1 MLHSLAQG
9 GECLGNMLLHGVGT
23 DAQPVGCLLI
33 GEMLKIAEAEY
44 RAGGF
49 LQLPR
54 YLLRLLQQRSC
65 SSYRVLI
72 SYRVASISASTL
84 VCSTCWCLSQL
95 RQAFLT
101 DV

>member
-1 MLHSLAQG
+1 MLHSLAQD

-33 GEMLKIAEAEY
+33 GEMLEITEAEN

-49 LQLPR
+49 LQFPCN
-54 YLLRLLQQRSC
+54 LLCLLH
-65 SSYRVLI
+65 
-72 SYRVASISASTL
+72 RVASISASTL

-101 DV
+101 DA

>member
-1 MLHSLAQG
+1 MLHSLAQD

-33 GEMLKIAEAEY
+33 GEMLEIAEAEN
-44 RAGGF
+44 RAGGCN
-49 LQLPR
+49 R
-54 YLLRLLQQRSC
+54 RSC

-72 SYRVASISASTL
+72 SYRVASISVSTL

-101 DV
+101 DA